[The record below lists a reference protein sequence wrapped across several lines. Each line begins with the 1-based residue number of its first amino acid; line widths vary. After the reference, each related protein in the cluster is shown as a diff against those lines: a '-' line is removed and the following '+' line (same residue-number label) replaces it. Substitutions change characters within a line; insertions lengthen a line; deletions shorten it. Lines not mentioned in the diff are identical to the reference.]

1 MSIHDRARPRE
12 FSSPVSRPTS
22 GSTFQGP
29 GRASRSDLRL
39 RSVPSGRRA
48 RPVMSGRELV
58 HELPDCCSYQ
68 NGLRPAELA
77 ADRVD
82 LFVFGPREES
92 VDDDISGGPGIAA
105 QAGQRGTSE
114 NRWGCPALAQSGP
127 TRGLAHIEARLRRRV
142 NGPGPGAASE
152 TPKTLAG
159 LFAGVGAVK
168 VASLPLRLAS
178 LGDCPAVRRIALP
191 RSSRVFRVSGTYG

>member
-58 HELPDCCSYQ
+58 HELPNCCSCQ
-68 NGLRPAELA
+68 DGLRPAEIA

-92 VDDDISGGPGIAA
+92 ADDHISGGPGIAA
-105 QAGQRGTSE
+105 QAGQGEHLRNSVGV
-114 NRWGCPALAQSGP
+114 PALARKGP
-127 TRGLAHIEARLRRRV
+127 TREFISVEPSRRRCV
-142 NGPGPGAASE
+142 NGPGPGTASE
-152 TPKTLAG
+152 TPKTLGG
-159 LFAGVGAVK
+159 LF
-168 VASLPLRLAS
+168 
-178 LGDCPAVRRIALP
+178 RRRRGRQGRFAPSSP
-191 RSSRVFRVSGTYG
+191 RFAR